1 MLKKFTR
8 DQLIFFGGMLLVFL
22 VIQLAISLGLL
33 NDFWNTILRI
43 GAVMAIVSLGLN
55 LIYGFNGQ
63 FSLGQWGFY
72 AIGAYTAAD
81 ITYRWYN
88 NQSALA
94 LAIVLRSNPIF
105 AQAAQPGTWY
115 RSPFSLHCISD
126 RHADPGCGGILPG

>member
-1 MLKKFTR
+1 MSKKFSR

-22 VIQLAISLGLL
+22 VIQVAISLGLL

-55 LIYGFNGQ
+55 LIYGYNGQ

-88 NQSALA
+88 DQSALA
-94 LAIVLRSNPIF
+94 LAIVLLGVLLVG
-105 AQAAQPGTWY
+105 AAILYLRKVLSRVRG
-115 RSPFSLHCISD
+115 I
-126 RHADPGCGGILPG
+126 DPLSAFTYICCK